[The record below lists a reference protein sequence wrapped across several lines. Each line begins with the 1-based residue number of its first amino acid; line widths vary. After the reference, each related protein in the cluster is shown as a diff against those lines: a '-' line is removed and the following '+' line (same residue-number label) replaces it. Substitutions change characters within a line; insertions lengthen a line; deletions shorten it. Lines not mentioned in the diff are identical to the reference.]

1 MKPRKVR
8 ALEGLIDEARSLFYQ
23 LRAAA
28 EEIHEDLDIT
38 VGQRAILGWI
48 GEKGP
53 ATVPEIARA
62 RKVSRQHIQSV
73 VNGFAARGLVASE
86 DNPAH
91 RRSSIVQL
99 TGQGR
104 MLVEELERRE
114 ARIWRVLDLKVK
126 RRDLD
131 AASGVLS
138 RLRQLLESD
147 DWHRAVQDSRG

>member
-1 MKPRKVR
+1 MKAKKVR
-8 ALEGLIDEARSLFYQ
+8 ALEALIDESRSLFYR

-38 VGQRAILGWI
+38 VGQRAILDWI

-53 ATVPEIARA
+53 ATVPAIARA
-62 RKVSRQHIQSV
+62 RNVSRQHIQSV
-73 VNGFAARGLVASE
+73 VNAFMARGLVVSE

-91 RRSSIVQL
+91 RRSNIVQL

-104 MLVEELERRE
+104 MLVEELDRRQ
-114 ARIWRVLDLKVK
+114 ARIWRALDLEVR

-131 AASGVLS
+131 AAADVLS
-138 RLRQLLESD
+138 RVGQLLESK
-147 DWHRAVQDSRG
+147 DWHRAVRDSRG

>member
-8 ALEGLIDEARSLFYQ
+8 ALEALLDEARSLFYQ

-28 EEIHEDLDIT
+28 EEIQEDLDIS
-38 VGQRAILGWI
+38 VGQRAILSWI
-48 GEKGP
+48 GENGP

-73 VNGFAARGLVASE
+73 VNRFAARGLVSSE

-104 MLVEELERRE
+104 VLVEELDRRE
-114 ARIWRVLDLKVK
+114 VRIWRALDLEVK
-126 RRDLD
+126 RRDMDD
-131 AASGVLS
+131 AAGVLS
-138 RLRQLLESD
+138 RLRRLLESAE
-147 DWHRAVQDSRG
+147 WHRAVKDSRS